1 MEYRKSSTR
10 HFTVW
15 VHDLEKKKGKYN
27 SQNIKIVLYWNLKKD
42 DLYLPVRLREIFI
55 NSLFGKPDESFE

>member
-1 MEYRKSSTR
+1 MTSR
-10 HFTVW
+10 
-15 VHDLEKKKGKYN
+15 KKKGKYN